1 MESPNFQKQYG
12 IVIASVVYDFHAPKN
27 RVTGRIHG
35 NVFLSLDNP
44 RSYVGLLS
52 ADRYRR
58 VVAIDGRNKL
68 RNLIQI

>member
-44 RSYVGLLS
+44 
-52 ADRYRR
+52 
-58 VVAIDGRNKL
+58 
-68 RNLIQI
+68 